1 MLIVSAAECVRAG
14 EPESLTVMET
24 ERLVTGAAGV
34 PEITPVAAASDK
46 PGGSDPVLADQVY
59 GAVPPDASRVALYA
73 APTVPLGSDELDITS
88 GAGATLRVRL
98 AVLACGG
105 LPESVTLNVNA
116 RLEVTSAGVPLS
128 TPVEPFKE
136 RPWGSTPPF
145 TDHDRGLR
153 PPRALIVAE

>member
-14 EPESLTVMET
+14 EPESLTVMVT

-73 APTVPLGSDELDITS
+73 APTVPLGSDAVSYTHL
-88 GAGATLRVRL
+88 TL
-98 AVLACGG
+98 
-105 LPESVTLNVNA
+105 PTN
-116 RLEVTSAGVPLS
+116 
-128 TPVEPFKE
+128 
-136 RPWGSTPPF
+136 
-145 TDHDRGLR
+145 
-153 PPRALIVAE
+153 